1 MIGALATVL
10 TGVLNEQEALS
21 SMRWQVI
28 FLYIGNLAMGK
39 ALVATG
45 VGNLIGDA
53 LASLLGNNPSNYVI
67 GLVFFLVPFI
77 ATQFMSKP
85 LYYDRIGTNCIY
97 DMCQYGNQPDW
108 PLYFECSRCNDR
120 ALDSCSGSDNSFD
133 DGHWRIQSAG
143 HDQNVLASH
152 NFHLRLGRGLDY
164 DDLSCLIFQEYEKG
178 YCHALYFNQNLLTIS
193 QTKLR

>member
-1 MIGALATVL
+1 MGREAEIHCIITSYYKSCGILAGLYDRCAGLFARKQPQQLRNRIGFLPGSLYCNSVY
-10 TGVLNEQEALS
+10 EQ
-21 SMRWQVI
+21 
-28 FLYIGNLAMGK
+28 
-39 ALVATG
+39 
-45 VGNLIGDA
+45 
-53 LASLLGNNPSNYVI
+53 
-67 GLVFFLVPFI
+67 
-77 ATQFMSKP
+77 P
-85 LYYDRIGTNCIY
+85 LYYDRIGTDCIY
-97 DMCQYGNQPDW
+97 DMCQHGNQPDW

-120 ALDSCSGSDNSFD
+120 TLDSCSGSDNSFD

-152 NFHLRLGRGLDY
+152 NYHLRLGRGLDY